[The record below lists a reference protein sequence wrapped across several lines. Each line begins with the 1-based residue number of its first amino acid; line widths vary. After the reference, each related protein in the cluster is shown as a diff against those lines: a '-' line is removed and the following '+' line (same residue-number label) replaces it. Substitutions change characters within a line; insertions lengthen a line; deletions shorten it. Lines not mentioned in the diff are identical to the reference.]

1 MNKIIL
7 SIETSTDICSV
18 SLFDST
24 KLLSIEENSDR
35 QHSKLLGSFVDKI
48 FKDTN
53 IEINT
58 LDAIALSIGPGSYTG
73 LRIGL
78 SFAKGMAFSLNKPII
93 PIDTIESLNYSIQN
107 KDINYF
113 VVVHAYKDYFF
124 IQEYKSGKRFQS
136 VIFDTIDSI
145 NNQAVIYGYS
155 PNRVKKNIIQIK
167 PSSLSIANVAFNNYK
182 RYVCN
187 NIKSISPNYIKP
199 IKFKEKNS

>member
-7 SIETSTDICSV
+7 SIETTTDICSV

-113 VVVHAYKDYFF
+113 IVVHAYKDYFF
-124 IQEYKSGKRFQS
+124 IQEYKSGERFKNA
-136 VIFDTIDSI
+136 IFDTIDSI
-145 NNQAVIYGYS
+145 DSEAIIYGYS
-155 PNRVKKNIIQIK
+155 PNRVKKNITQIK
-167 PSSLSIANVAFNNYK
+167 PSSLNIANVAFDNYK
-182 RYVCN
+182 QYIRN
-187 NIKSISPNYIKP
+187 DIKSISPNYIKP
-199 IKFKEKNS
+199 IQFKEKNS